1 MTNPYPH
8 PSSYRRLNQPL
19 SSSSYASVAAGVPS
33 QASPARFGALSYLL
47 HPEDDPPTR
56 NNMASFKS
64 QDSWSNRP
72 YLSTK
77 MHDQDAPPSPPLFI
91 RPSYLRTSRHVERL
105 ETHHNLEVAEFDES
119 RRHPQPAT
127 TPQDLSANI
136 GSATIHRSRKDI
148 IQDYIARNPL
158 RTGGPKK
165 LPTCWSDIDKWPG
178 LELSAG
184 GTEVKFTGST
194 KTSDEAA
201 AIRSDHFMPKEVGI
215 YYFEV
220 TVLSRGKEGYAP
232 LATLDT
238 QHTDWLSSSLIGI
251 GFSGPKA
258 SLNRLPGWE
267 PESWAYHG
275 DDGFSFSCTA
285 SGKPYGPKFA
295 AWDVVGC
302 GVNFETG
309 SAFFTK
315 NGVFLGEAF
324 HNVRGDKLYPSVGM
338 KKNNEHL
345 RVNFGSDPFVF
356 DIDSMMERQRN
367 RVKED
372 INKTSADTLDINHDE
387 TLLVQELVAQY
398 LAHDGYTE
406 TARAFHREVQEERKP
421 LHLDG
426 DGVSLF
432 DPSQDIHALS
442 RQHIRSAILEG
453 NIDTALS
460 WMTALYPHVLKRDEN
475 RDVYFKLRCRKF
487 IEMICRVNDLSTTD
501 PTPIAPKAA
510 GKLPRK
516 LSHSNGASLDQ
527 QMELDDQLHRESH
540 APIIPPMPVPSPFN
554 PGLRF
559 DRGVNGD
566 AAKNDPM
573 DTASDDFKPLYS
585 RWDSEQLLID
595 ALEFG
600 QELKAEFSSDPRP
613 AVKKALD
620 DTFALIA
627 YQDARESI
635 VGGLM
640 EVSLGKPSSAA
651 LEKVVAQAEVLVD
664 ILSTDGGPG
673 AFVNVRKDCLQ

>member
-1 MTNPYPH
+1 MP
-8 PSSYRRLNQPL
+8 
-19 SSSSYASVAAGVPS
+19 
-33 QASPARFGALSYLL
+33 
-47 HPEDDPPTR
+47 D
-56 NNMASFKS
+56 
-64 QDSWSNRP
+64 QDS
-72 YLSTK
+72 
-77 MHDQDAPPSPPLFI
+77 PPSPPLFI
-91 RPSYLRTSRHVERL
+91 RPSYLRNSRHVERL
-105 ETHHNLEVAEFDES
+105 ETQHTVELAEFDQL
-119 RRHPQPAT
+119 RRHPQSASSS
-127 TPQDLSANI
+127 QDLSANI
-136 GSATIHRSRKDI
+136 GSATIHRSRKDL

-158 RTGGPKK
+158 RTNAPKK

-178 LELSAG
+178 LELLAG
-184 GTEVKFTGST
+184 ATEVKFTGST

-201 AIRSDHFMPKEVGI
+201 AIRSDHPMPKEVGI

-220 TVLSRGKEGYAP
+220 TVLSRGKEG
-232 LATLDT
+232 
-238 QHTDWLSSSLIGI
+238 LIGI

-345 RVNFGSDPFVF
+345 RVNFGSAPFVF
-356 DIDSMMERQRN
+356 DIDSMMEAIQKQRN
-367 RVKED
+367 RVKAD
-372 INKTSADTLDINHDE
+372 INKTSADTLESARDE
-387 TLLVQELVAQY
+387 TMLVQELVAQY
-398 LAHDGYTE
+398 LAHDGYVE
-406 TARAFHREVQEERKP
+406 TARAFNREVRDERKP
-421 LHLDG
+421 LHMDS
-426 DGVSLF
+426 DGVELF
-432 DPSQDIHALS
+432 DPSQDLHATK
-442 RQHIRSAILEG
+442 RQSIRSAILEG
-453 NIDTALS
+453 EIDKALNFIN
-460 WMTALYPHVLKRDEN
+460 TYYPHVLEREEN

-487 IEMICRVNDLSTTD
+487 IEMICRVNDLSTQD
-501 PTPIAPKAA
+501 PPPLAPKAA
-510 GKLPRK
+510 GKLP
-516 LSHSNGASLDQ
+516 HPSNGTTFDH
-527 QMELDDQLHRESH
+527 QMELDDQLHRESR

-559 DRGVNGD
+559 GDGANGAD
-566 AAKNDPM
+566 GKHDTM
-573 DTASDDFKPLYS
+573 DTAPDGVQLVSS
-585 RWDSEQLLID
+585 ATDSEQLLVD

-600 QELKAEFSSDPRP
+600 QELKAEFSDDPRP
-613 AVKKALD
+613 AVRKALD

-640 EVSLGKPSSAA
+640 EGKGRVEIAEEVNSAILVSLGKPSSAA

-664 ILSTDGGPG
+664 MLSSDGGAG
-673 AFVNVRKDCLQ
+673 TFVNVRRDCLQ

>member
-1 MTNPYPH
+1 MTDPYPH
-8 PSSYRRLNQPL
+8 SQSYRRLNQPL
-19 SSSSYASVAAGVPS
+19 TSSSYASVAAGAGS
-33 QASPARFGALSYLL
+33 TSSTARFGALSHLL

-56 NNMASFKS
+56 TNIAQPKS
-64 QDSWSNRP
+64 QDPWPARP

-77 MHDQDAPPSPPLFI
+77 MSDQNPPSSPPLFI
-91 RPSYLRTSRHVERL
+91 RPSYLRNSRHVERL
-105 ETHHNLEVAEFDES
+105 ETQHNEDLAVFDEL
-119 RRHPQPAT
+119 RRHPHT
-127 TPQDLSANI
+127 ISSSQDLSANI

-158 RTGGPKK
+158 RSGGPRR
-165 LPTCWSDIDKWPG
+165 LPTSWSDIDKWPG

-201 AIRSDHFMPKEVGI
+201 SIRSDHPMPKEVGI

-220 TVLSRGKEGYAP
+220 TVLSRGKEG
-232 LATLDT
+232 
-238 QHTDWLSSSLIGI
+238 LIGI

-356 DIDSMMERQRN
+356 DIDSMMENQRS
-367 RVKED
+367 RVKAD
-372 INKTSADTLDINHDE
+372 INKTSADTLETARDE
-387 TLLVQELVAQY
+387 TMLVQELVAQY
-398 LAHDGYTE
+398 LAHDGYVE
-406 TARAFHREVQEERKP
+406 TARAFNREVRDERKP
-421 LHLDG
+421 LHMDLE
-426 DGVSLF
+426 GVELF
-432 DPSQDIHALS
+432 DPSQDLHAIR
-442 RQHIRSAILEG
+442 RQSIRSAILEG
-453 NIDTALS
+453 EIDKALKYIN
-460 WMTALYPHVLKRDEN
+460 AYYPHVLDREEN
-475 RDVYFKLRCRKF
+475 KDIYFKLRCHPPA
-487 IEMICRVNDLSTTD
+487 V
-501 PTPIAPKAA
+501 AQKAA
-510 GKLPRK
+510 GKLPQK
-516 LSHSNGASLDQ
+516 LPSSNGATFDH

-554 PGLRF
+554 PGIRF
-559 DRGVNGD
+559 GDGANGD
-566 AAKNDPM
+566 DGKEDSM
-573 DTASDDFKPLYS
+573 DTAPDDFHS
-585 RWDSEQLLID
+585 VSSSMDSEQLLVE

-600 QELKAEFSSDPRP
+600 QELKAEFSDDPRP
-613 AVKKALD
+613 AVRKALD

-627 YQDARESI
+627 YQDARESV

-640 EVSLGKPSSAA
+640 EGKGRVEIAEEVNSAILGKSFD
-651 LEKVVAQAEVLVD
+651 LL
-664 ILSTDGGPG
+664 
-673 AFVNVRKDCLQ
+673 

>member
-1 MTNPYPH
+1 MTNPYPYS
-8 PSSYRRLNQPL
+8 PSYRRLNQPL
-19 SSSSYASVAAGVPS
+19 STSSYASVAAGAGS
-33 QASPARFGALSYLL
+33 QSSPARFGALSHLL

-56 NNMASFKS
+56 NNMSSTKQ
-64 QDSWSNRP
+64 QDPWHATS

-77 MHDQDAPPSPPLFI
+77 MPDQDTPPSPPLFI
-91 RPSYLRTSRHVERL
+91 RPSYLRNSRHVERL
-105 ETHHNLEVAEFDES
+105 ETHHNLEVADFDES
-119 RRHPQPAT
+119 RRHSLPNSS
-127 TPQDLSANI
+127 PQDLSANI
-136 GSATIHRSRKDI
+136 GSATVHRSRKNI
-148 IQDYIARNPL
+148 IQDYLARNPQ
-158 RTGGPKK
+158 RNSGPKK

-201 AIRSDHFMPKEVGI
+201 SIRSDHSMPREVGI

-220 TVLSRGKEGYAP
+220 TVLSRGKEG
-232 LATLDT
+232 
-238 QHTDWLSSSLIGI
+238 LIGI

-345 RVNFGSDPFVF
+345 RVNFGSDPFVY
-356 DIDSMMERQRN
+356 DIDSMMERQRD

-372 INKTSADTLDINHDE
+372 INKTSVNTLDTAHDE
-387 TLLVQELVAQY
+387 TLLIQELIAQY
-398 LAHDGYTE
+398 LAHDGYVE
-406 TARAFHREVQEERKP
+406 TARAFNKEVRDERKP

-426 DGVSLF
+426 DTVSLF
-432 DPSQDIHALS
+432 DPSQDIHAIN
-442 RQHIRSAILEG
+442 RQKIRAAILEG
-453 NIDTALS
+453 DIDKALKC
-460 WMTALYPHVLKRDEN
+460 TTTYYPHVLERDEN
-475 RDVYFKLRCRKF
+475 RDIYFKLRCRKF
-487 IEMICRVNDLSTTD
+487 IEMMCRVNDLQTTD
-501 PTPIAPKAA
+501 PTPIAPKAV
-510 GKLPRK
+510 GKLPQK
-516 LSHSNGASLDQ
+516 MTESNGASFDQ

-554 PGLRF
+554 PEIRF
-559 DRGVNGD
+559 GDLSKDDR
-566 AAKNDPM
+566 M
-573 DTASDDFKPLYS
+573 DEAP
-585 RWDSEQLLID
+585 DSFRPSHSTNSESLLFD

-600 QELKAEFSSDPRP
+600 QELKEEFSSDPRP
-613 AVKKALD
+613 AVRKALD

-664 ILSTDGGPG
+664 MLSTDGGAG